1 MILDLAMSPDCFV
14 KRTNRNNTSK
24 NPEVYLV
31 LANAAA
37 HVACHE
43 LGLCHLVVPTL
54 KENNIPFS
62 SMRRMGTGRSWGR
75 KNKMTKI
82 YCMNIFLKKRIG
94 TTKKYT
100 SNKKSLDKFRFQ
112 HLRHLC
118 FIEYHQE
125 VKYL

>member
-24 NPEVYLV
+24 NPGVYFV

-37 HVACHE
+37 HVACRE
-43 LGLCHLVVPTL
+43 LGLCHLIVPTL
-54 KENNIPFS
+54 KENNIPSS

-82 YCMNIFLKKRIG
+82 YCMNIFFKKELG
-94 TTKKYT
+94 QQKKIH
-100 SNKKSLDKFRFQ
+100 KQQEKSRQ
-112 HLRHLC
+112 
-118 FIEYHQE
+118 
-125 VKYL
+125 V